1 MSFYLLYFTFYP
13 VPSILVLNL
22 RHLSFYCRNKPFQ
35 APFKAFQI
43 DDNAEKRVGFYCNAL
58 LVGCR
63 KWVGDILCPPL
74 PTCATHNT
82 PLSHPTTKVH
92 GHCSPNLSQ
101 VHCTP
106 YSYPV
111 SNARHCLNW
120 IFRQHRPLECK
131 GMDDKCIAS
140 TIFTRTKTK
149 TKTKTERKISGTSQQ
164 RFPTTTS
171 RLATNWCNNQI
182 GDIRPQTQDWRRK
195 SAKN

>member
-1 MSFYLLYFTFYP
+1 ML
-13 VPSILVLNL
+13 IL

-63 KWVGDILCPPL
+63 KWGGDILCPPTLCHPQFPPL
-74 PTCATHNT
+74 PPDNKGAWAL
-82 PLSHPTTKVH
+82 LSKSLPSALH
-92 GHCSPNLSQ
+92 SLFLLSQ
-101 VHCTP
+101 HRSPLLKLDFPPPVGMQGNGRQVYCIYHL
-106 YSYPV
+106 YP
-111 SNARHCLNW
+111 N
-120 IFRQHRPLECK
+120 K
-131 GMDDKCIAS
+131 DKD
-140 TIFTRTKTK
+140 
-149 TKTKTERKISGTSQQ
+149 KTERKISGTSQQ

>member
-1 MSFYLLYFTFYP
+1 MQRSGSAFIAMHCLSVAGNGSVTFY
-13 VPSILVLNL
+13 
-22 RHLSFYCRNKPFQ
+22 
-35 APFKAFQI
+35 
-43 DDNAEKRVGFYCNAL
+43 AL
-58 LVGCR
+58 L
-63 KWVGDILCPPL
+63 PPS
-74 PTCATHNT
+74 TTHNS
-82 PLSHPTTKVH
+82 LSHPTTKVH

-106 YSYPV
+106 YSYSV

-149 TKTKTERKISGTSQQ
+149 TKTKSGTSQQ

-195 SAKN
+195 SAKTEGLRFPAASDSEVNSPTIATCFQLYCSH